1 MDDATLRSIPLF
13 AGLEA
18 EALAAIRRASTI
30 RAWPAGALLWR
41 EGQVPG
47 GLVIVLEG
55 RVRILRSRHGRQYVV
70 HHEGPGGTLG
80 EVPLFDGGRYPATAV
95 AASRVR
101 GLIVADSGL
110 REAMANDASLARALL
125 GRLASRVRGLVERLH
140 DATFGTV
147 RSRLAA
153 HILARATTAR
163 AASFTLAGTQAQVAE
178 ELGTV
183 REVVAREIASMRAA
197 GILEAVGGGRMAVVD
212 EGRLEA
218 LSAGRTAAL
227 RERPDESG
235 GGVRRRE
242 GKA

>member
-1 MDDATLRSIPLF
+1 MDDATIRSIPLF
-13 AGLEA
+13 AELDG
-18 EALAAIRRASTI
+18 EALAAIRRTSSI

-41 EGQVPG
+41 EGQLPG

-55 RVRILRSRHGRQYVV
+55 RVRILRSRNGRQYVV
-70 HHEGPGGTLG
+70 HHEGAGGTLG

-101 GLIVADSGL
+101 GLVVADVGL
-110 REAMANDASLARALL
+110 REAMAHDTALAQALL

-163 AASFTLAGTQAQVAE
+163 GPSFTLAGPQAQVAE

-183 REVVAREIASMRAA
+183 REVVAREIAAMRSS
-197 GILEAVGGGRMAVVD
+197 GVLETVAGGRMKLLD
-212 EGRLEA
+212 EARLDA
-218 LSAGRTAAL
+218 LAAD
-227 RERPDESG
+227 RNAPRPERP
-235 GGVRRRE
+235 R
-242 GKA
+242 